1 MNNPPPAI
9 DCIIIPGRI
18 PPREIGFLNALLDDH
33 EGICVVRTELPE
45 VGRMEFW
52 VAPDMLDY
60 FYRFADFI
68 RSEYSIPFE
77 LYDPVAESTEII
89 AERKNSTNPSE

>member
-1 MNNPPPAI
+1 MDNPPPAD

-45 VGRMEFW
+45 EGRMEFW
-52 VAPDMLDY
+52 VAPEMVDN
-60 FYRFADFI
+60 FQFFVEFI
-68 RSEYSIPFE
+68 RKEYAIPFE
-77 LYDPVAESTEII
+77 LYDPIPESTEII
-89 AERKNSTNPSE
+89 ADRNQATSQE